1 MINIDYGMFTDCG
14 EREVNE
20 DRIGFT
26 EKNNSYCFV
35 LCDGLGG
42 HGKGDLASS
51 FVTEFVLEYFNYSE
65 SVDAFFEDVLDKAQ
79 SGLLIEQKKL
89 AADYA
94 MKTTAVILV
103 IYDGQFRYAHIGD
116 SRLYVFRKGKVSE
129 RTIDHSVP
137 QMLVMAGDIKEKNI
151 RSHPDR
157 NKLLRVMGDTWG
169 SNKYEVSE
177 PAKLKEKD
185 AFLLCSD
192 GFWEPV
198 TEKEMLKALKKSDT
212 ADTWLNSMVRVAK
225 DNGMGKNMDNF
236 SAIAVKCQYK

>member
-1 MINIDYGMFTDCG
+1 MINIDYSLFTNCG
-14 EREVNE
+14 KRDVNE
-20 DRIGFT
+20 DRIAFT
-26 EKNNSYCFV
+26 EKNGCYCFV

-42 HGKGDLASS
+42 HGKGDLASA
-51 FVTEFVLEYFNYSE
+51 FVTEFVLEYFNYCK
-65 SVDAFFEDVLDKAQ
+65 SVDEFFEDVLDKAQ
-79 SGLLIEQKKL
+79 SGLLYEQKKL
-89 AADYA
+89 AAKFS

-103 IYDGQFRYAHIGD
+103 IYDGKYRYAHIGD
-116 SRLYVFRKGKVSE
+116 SRLYVFKKGKIAE

-169 SNKYEVSE
+169 NSKYETSE
-177 PAKLKEKD
+177 EYPLKENN

-198 TEKEMLKALKKSDT
+198 TEKDMIKTFKKCDT
-212 ADTWLNSMVRVAK
+212 ASEWLNNMATIAQK
-225 DNGMGKNMDNF
+225 NGMGKNMDNF
-236 SAIAVKCQYK
+236 SAIAVICS